1 MAVSKTSGTRYYI
14 GPVVDTDAIQALTD
28 EDAVTY
34 FEGLSWTEVEE
45 IESFGSFGDTAATV
59 SFASVKDRRMRKY
72 KTTRDG
78 GTMAIV
84 CGRDPLDAGQIAL
97 AAAERTDFNYAFK
110 VVFADHRDADHTDS
124 VEYFGGMVISRP
136 TNLGGVG
143 DITKQDFN
151 VEVNTAIYAVP
162 SDSSVVPV
170 NLVLPS
176 IIGAQVRVGYTL
188 TAIEGEWTG
197 EPTSL
202 PLSMAARCVGQRHVR
217 QRVGGRHEPDLC
229 PGGWRHRRLASGPGH
244 RRQRRRLL
252 DGRQL
257 ARDHPDHRGLVL
269 STSRAREGP
278 PFRRGRRPQPRH
290 PGIHHPAGRQHG
302 RQGIRFQQGGPRSQ

>member
-1 MAVSKTSGTRYYI
+1 VAVSKTSGTRYYI

-45 IESFGSFGDTAATV
+45 IESFGSFGDTAATA

-97 AAAERTDFNYAFK
+97 AAAERSDFNYAFK

-124 VEYFGGMVISRP
+124 IEYFGGMVISRP

-176 IIGAQVRVGYTL
+176 IIGTQVRVGYTL
-188 TAIEGEWTG
+188 TAVEGEWTG
-197 EPTSL
+197 EPTSYTYQWQHDV
-202 PLSMAARCVGQRHVR
+202 SGNGTFGNVS
-217 QRVGGRHEPDLC
+217 VGGTGRTYVPVVGDI
-229 PGGWRHRRLASGPGH
+229 
-244 RRQRRRLL
+244 L
-252 DGRQL
+252 DSLRVQVIAVNG
-257 ARDHPDHRGLVL
+257 AGN
-269 STSRAREGP
+269 STAANSLGTIPIIA
-278 PFRRGRRPQPRH
+278 
-290 PGIHHPAGRQHG
+290 A
-302 RQGIRFQQGGPRSQ
+302 